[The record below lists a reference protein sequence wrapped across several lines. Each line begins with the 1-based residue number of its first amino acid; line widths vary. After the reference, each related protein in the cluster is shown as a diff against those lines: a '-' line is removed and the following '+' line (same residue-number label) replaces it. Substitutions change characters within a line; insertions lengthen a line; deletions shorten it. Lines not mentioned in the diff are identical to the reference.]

1 MSGNRLANL
10 PQERHESL
18 RPAPAVEADHVGA
31 RVFESLAGLAEPQS
45 VPGRVGLVRDHRDDG
60 RVARLLDD
68 LEREQASSTC
78 EKVSA
83 MMKSTPASDAQPTC
97 SSNIAR
103 TVVLRL
109 GVVRIDVGIAD
120 VPGEERPALG
130 CDLLRDRE
138 RLPVEL
144 LEQVL
149 LPDDPHLLAVRVVR
163 ERLHDVGARVHEVA
177 VQLRDDL
184 GMVEHD
190 LGHERAGLQVAAP
203 LELEEIALG
212 ADHRALVEPLEEPFA
227 HEPIMSERT
236 SSTTGS
242 RSGGTVSPAS
252 VKGTR
257 SRTSW

>member
-1 MSGNRLANL
+1 M
-10 PQERHESL
+10 H
-18 RPAPAVEADHVGA
+18 
-31 RVFESLAGLAEPQS
+31 GLAEPQS
-45 VPGRVGLVRDHRDDG
+45 VPRLVGLVRGHRDD
-60 RVARLLDD
+60 RRKARLLDH
-68 LEREQASSTC
+68 LERERRLVDVRDGLRDDEVDARVGC
-78 EKVSA
+78 
-83 MMKSTPASDAQPTC
+83 PADLLLEHRPHGL
-97 SSNIAR
+97 
-103 TVVLRL
+103 LRL
-109 GVVRIDVGIAD
+109 VVVRIDVGVAD

-138 RLPVEL
+138 RLPVDL

-163 ERLHDVGARVHEVA
+163 ERLDDVGARAHEVA

-184 GMVEHD
+184 GMLEHD
-190 LGHERAGLQVAAP
+190 LGDEGAGLQIAAP

-227 HEPIMSERT
+227 HAPSCQTRT

-252 VKGTR
+252 VKGTS